1 MPKISKPLPQEL
13 RGISEKSVEEAAARI
28 MEGFR
33 VQTHLFTK
41 DELEGLAMLNNL
53 MSDTIKW
60 VVAERRAKGD
70 SWAQIG
76 EILGISKQ
84 AAQQRFGKKADKPV
98 VDENIALAG

>member
-1 MPKISKPLPQEL
+1 
-13 RGISEKSVEEAAARI
+13 

-76 EILGISKQ
+76 ESLGISKQ

>member
-76 EILGISKQ
+76 ESLGISKQ

>member
-41 DELEGLAMLNNL
+41 DELEGLAMLNSL

-70 SWAQIG
+70 SWAHIG
-76 EILGISKQ
+76 ESLGISKQ

>member
-41 DELEGLAMLNNL
+41 DELEGLAMLNSL

-76 EILGISKQ
+76 ESLGISKQ
-84 AAQQRFGKKADKPV
+84 AAQQRFGKKADMPV

>member
-41 DELEGLAMLNNL
+41 DELEGLAMLNSL

-76 EILGISKQ
+76 ESLGISKQ

-98 VDENIALAG
+98 VD

>member
-41 DELEGLAMLNNL
+41 DELEGLAMLNSL

-76 EILGISKQ
+76 ESLGISKQ

>member
-41 DELEGLAMLNNL
+41 DELEGLAMLNSL
-53 MSDTIKW
+53 MADTIKW

-70 SWAQIG
+70 SWSQIG
-76 EILGISKQ
+76 RSLGISKQ
-84 AAQQRFGKKADKPV
+84 AAQQRFGKNAKEPV
-98 VDENIALAG
+98 VSEDAALAG